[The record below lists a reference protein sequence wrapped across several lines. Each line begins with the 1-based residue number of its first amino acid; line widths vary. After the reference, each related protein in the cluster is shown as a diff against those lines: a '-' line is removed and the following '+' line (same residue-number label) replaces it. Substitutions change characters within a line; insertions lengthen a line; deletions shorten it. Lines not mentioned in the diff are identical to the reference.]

1 MSPRTTVP
9 ARASSG
15 GVRRRGVLAV
25 GAVGALVVV
34 PGAAAV
40 ADDGEVTPELPEAT
54 QPDSPEIVLP
64 SPAPEDQVVPAEG
77 AGAEDPSGVAPAPPG
92 GEPQPDV
99 VAMAPYAGIG
109 KVAACVQAD
118 GTPEPDLTGARF
130 TVTGD
135 DAGLGSPWTEVV
147 DVESD
152 GCIPE
157 FIVQDPDEEL
167 TVTLSAPP
175 PGFLIVDPA
184 PVTVPP
190 CVVEAEAPPTPPFA
204 SCWPETMFQVVPT
217 YRTVELR
224 AVDAAGAPVPGVTF
238 ELHSPLQAVG
248 AAGVGGGAAT
258 AAVPGRQLLASGVTS
273 AAGAADLTV
282 PPGTGYLVVPTAVP
296 DGFMLP
302 PAVSLDLADVTTVAE
317 ADSPAVMTFT
327 LVPALAATGTSSSW
341 PLAAVAACLVLT
353 GAGLGASRRRL
364 VPASR

>member
-1 MSPRTTVP
+1 MPPRTTVP

-15 GVRRRGVLAV
+15 GTRRRGLLAV
-25 GAVGALVVV
+25 GAVGGLVVA

-40 ADDGEVTPELPEAT
+40 ADDREAPPEPPDVIE
-54 QPDSPEIVLP
+54 PDSPEIALP

-77 AGAEDPSGVAPAPPG
+77 ADAEDPAGAVPDPSGEV
-92 GEPQPDV
+92 EQPDV

-109 KVAACVQAD
+109 KVAACVVAD
-118 GTPEPDLTGARF
+118 GTPEPDLSGARF

-175 PGFLIVDPA
+175 PGFLVVDPA

-204 SCWPETMFQVVPT
+204 SCWPEAMFQVVPT

-224 AVDAAGAPVPGVTF
+224 AVDAAGVPVPGVTF
-238 ELHSPLQAVG
+238 ELHSPLRAGAV
-248 AAGVGGGAAT
+248 AGVGGGAST
-258 AAVPGRQLLASGVTS
+258 AAVPGRQLVATGVTS
-273 AAGAADLTV
+273 AAGAADLTL
-282 PPGTGYLVVPTAVP
+282 PPGTDYLVVPTAVP

-302 PAVSLDLADVTTVAE
+302 PPASLDLADVTTVAE
-317 ADSPAVMTFT
+317 ADAPAVMTFT
-327 LVPALAATGTSSSW
+327 LVPALAATGTSSW

-353 GAGLGASRRRL
+353 GAGLGAARRRL
-364 VPASR
+364 VHETR